1 MAVNP
6 NSLKNLEE
14 GGFQKRTSEEIKAI
28 ASKGGK
34 LSGVAKRQK
43 ALFKEIM
50 ENILDESIEYDGK
63 VVSKKTAWSY
73 KLIANALGRVNNGN
87 LDEIDLKA
95 FQVIRDTIGEK
106 PKESFTDAG
115 EKLDLLIESLGNK
128 ANEIIDEESNE
139 SNEEEPEIAKEQ
151 NEQQ

>member
-6 NSLKNLEE
+6 NSLENLKDGSFQNRTPEE
-14 GGFQKRTSEEIKAI
+14 MKQIAI
-28 ASKGGK
+28 KGGK
-34 LSGVAKRQK
+34 ASGEAKRQK

-50 ENILDESIEYDGK
+50 ENILDESIEHDGK

-73 KLIANALGRVNNGN
+73 KLIANALSRVNNGN

-106 PKESFTDAG
+106 PKESITDAG
-115 EKLDLLIESLGNK
+115 EKLDQLIESLDNK
-128 ANEIIDEESNE
+128 ANEILDEESNE
-139 SNEEEPEIAKEQ
+139 SKEEGSELAKEQ